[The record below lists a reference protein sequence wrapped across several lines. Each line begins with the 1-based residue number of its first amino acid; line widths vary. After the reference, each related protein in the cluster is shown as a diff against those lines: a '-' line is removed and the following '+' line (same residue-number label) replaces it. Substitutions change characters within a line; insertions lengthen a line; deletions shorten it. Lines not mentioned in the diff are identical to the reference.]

1 MFEISKRITEARSLV
16 LTTGKANQAFANPEG
31 LIGKIMES
39 SIAQRAATT
48 VVSTVPGGGAIAP
61 DIINFMSKGADERV
75 KAAGKLFADES
86 FQKLAID
93 SAKGT
98 PSTATLKATVMSK
111 AFKNFAD
118 AAKLPKSVDARL
130 QWLQQAVQAE
140 RQFDQEN
147 K

>member
-1 MFEISKRITEARSLV
+1 

-31 LIGKIMES
+31 LIGKVMES
-39 SIAQRAATT
+39 SLAQRAATT

-75 KAAGKLFADES
+75 KAAGKLFADEN

-98 PSTATLKATVMSK
+98 PSAATLKATVMSS
-111 AFKNFAD
+111 AFKKFAD
-118 AAKLPKSVDARL
+118 AAKLPTSVDARL

-140 RQFDQEN
+140 RQFDQES

>member
-1 MFEISKRITEARSLV
+1 
-16 LTTGKANQAFANPEG
+16 
-31 LIGKIMES
+31 
-39 SIAQRAATT
+39 
-48 VVSTVPGGGAIAP
+48 VPGGGAIAP
-61 DIINFMSKGADERV
+61 DIINFMSKGANERV
-75 KAAGKLFADES
+75 KAAGKLFADEN

-98 PSTATLKATVMSK
+98 PSTATLKATVMSN
-111 AFKNFAD
+111 AFKKFAD
-118 AAKLPKSVDARL
+118 AAKLPTSVDARL